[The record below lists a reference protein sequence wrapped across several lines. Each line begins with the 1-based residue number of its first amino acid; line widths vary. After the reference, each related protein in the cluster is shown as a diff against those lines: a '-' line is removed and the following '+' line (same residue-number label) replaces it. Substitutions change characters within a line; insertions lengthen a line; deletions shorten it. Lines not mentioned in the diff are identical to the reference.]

1 MHPRFLKGA
10 VGGDGENSFPQ
21 SNLCGCRGTGGGP
34 PSLIH
39 VNNLAYGSNADDWPT
54 AVLMVLDGSGGRC
67 PDFLH
72 PRWDAPRKLGSSHA
86 NCLSLLLLA
95 SAIQP
100 LGAFNDDKLR
110 DCRSRRLGGA
120 T

>member
-1 MHPRFLKGA
+1 MHLRFLKRA

-72 PRWDAPRKLGSSHA
+72 PRWDAPKKAWLVTCQLLVIVITGIRNPTAGCVQQRQVKR
-86 NCLSLLLLA
+86 LS
-95 SAIQP
+95 Q
-100 LGAFNDDKLR
+100 
-110 DCRSRRLGGA
+110 
-120 T
+120 